1 MERNMRQILKA
12 SEVQFEAPVQL
23 GLVPGATS
31 APAPPQP
38 APAAGPMQ
46 ARARIA
52 ETNAEYALIELTCA
66 CGQTT
71 YLRCDYEPAQ
81 T

>member
-1 MERNMRQILKA
+1 MRQILKA

-23 GLVPGATS
+23 GLAPGA
-31 APAPPQP
+31 APNPGPPQP
-38 APAAGPMQ
+38 APGTGPPQ

-52 ETNAEYALIELTCA
+52 ESNAEYALIELTCA

-71 YLRCDYEPAQ
+71 YLRCDYEPTQ